1 MFKNKLNR
9 DLAKFNF
16 IEHKT
21 GKYNNKQKTKS
32 TGVSRVTGPRGRL
45 SIFVQKF
52 AGAIPSEGGRSRRRT
67 YAQILKAVRY
77 HFYSKPKN
85 T

>member
-16 IEHKT
+16 IEYKT

-32 TGVSRVTGPRGRL
+32 TG
-45 SIFVQKF
+45 
-52 AGAIPSEGGRSRRRT
+52 
-67 YAQILKAVRY
+67 
-77 HFYSKPKN
+77 
-85 T
+85 

>member
-16 IEHKT
+16 IEYKT
-21 GKYNNKQKTKS
+21 GNYSNKQKTKL
-32 TGVSRVTGPRGRL
+32 TGVSRVTGLRGRL

-52 AGAIPSEGGRSRRRT
+52 AGAIPSEGGRSRRRSFLYGPET
-67 YAQILKAVRY
+67 
-77 HFYSKPKN
+77 P
-85 T
+85 